1 MELPRKL
8 TKTCPS
14 TDQFSISNLFPRSL
28 NIICV
33 VEQGLSEAKMELRR
47 KEHAIRQVSKQM
59 SYMESEK
66 NTLMDRLSDAEK
78 TMTAA
83 ARLLTF
89 CYVSLRNLRWNFRF
103 YLGFSTR
110 ECAVKCYTFSA

>member
-1 MELPRKL
+1 
-8 TKTCPS
+8 
-14 TDQFSISNLFPRSL
+14 
-28 NIICV
+28 
-33 VEQGLSEAKMELRR
+33 MELRR

-83 ARLLTF
+83 ARLFNF
-89 CYVSLRNLRWNFRF
+89 CYVSLRNLR
-103 YLGFSTR
+103 
-110 ECAVKCYTFSA
+110 